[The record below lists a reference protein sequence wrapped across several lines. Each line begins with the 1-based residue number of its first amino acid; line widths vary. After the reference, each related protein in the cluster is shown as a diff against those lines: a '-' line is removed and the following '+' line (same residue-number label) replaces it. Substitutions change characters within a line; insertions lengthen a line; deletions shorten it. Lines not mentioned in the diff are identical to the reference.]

1 MEPVDNRTV
10 RGLSSFFALVALNLV
25 YVITCVP
32 VLTIGAATSALLETM
47 DAVRTDPD
55 TDMLR
60 TYVSALRAEKVR
72 GTAVFWPLCL
82 PAVLATFA
90 VRFWWAVGGTM
101 GMIAALAAGLLAVYL
116 AASTTHGMLLVATHT
131 APTRTTIRNSLLL
144 PTAAPGRSLLLLLVP
159 ITEIAVAI
167 VMPASLILILTVGLA
182 IGALIQ
188 TAVAAPLYAGLS

>member
-10 RGLSSFFALVALNLV
+10 RGLSSFFTLVALNLI
-25 YVITCVP
+25 YVVTCIP

-60 TYVSALRAEKVR
+60 TYMAALKSDKIR
-72 GTAVFWPLCL
+72 GTVVFWTLCL
-82 PAVLATFA
+82 PALLALFA
-90 VRFWWAVGGTM
+90 ISFWWSVGGAAGT
-101 GMIAALAAGLLAVYL
+101 IAALAAGLFTLYL
-116 AASTTHGMLLVATHT
+116 AASTAHGMLLVATHT
-131 APTRTTIRNSLLL
+131 APARTTIHNSLLL
-144 PTAAPGRSLLLLLVP
+144 PAAAPGRSLLLVLVP

-167 VMPASLILILTVGLA
+167 AVPVSLILILTVGLT

-188 TAVAAPLYAGLS
+188 TAVAAPLYASLS